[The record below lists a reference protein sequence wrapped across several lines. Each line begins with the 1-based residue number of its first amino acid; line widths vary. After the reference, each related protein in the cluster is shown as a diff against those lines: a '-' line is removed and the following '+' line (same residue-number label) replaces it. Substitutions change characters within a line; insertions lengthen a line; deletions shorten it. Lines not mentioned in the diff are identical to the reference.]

1 MNMHPD
7 ILNDLAVLYQAGEAS
22 PATRE
27 LLEREALS
35 NPELA
40 RQLMPAKDLAK
51 IEIQTPDAQRR
62 ALKSNRPLEP
72 ALHQF
77 YRRGDR
83 LHAAS
88 LLDCGSPWGGDILHA
103 ARRSGD
109 CNREPL
115 NRHRQCRCRLALP
128 PIAQVALTKLKR
140 PWKQVPSSE
149 TAVTARW
156 TIPKRRQ

>member
-62 ALKSNRPLEP
+62 ALKSIGHWNRLYTNFTGAAIAFTLLPFSIVVRHGEVTFFMLRDAP
-72 ALHQF
+72 AI
-77 YRRGDR
+77 
-83 LHAAS
+83 AIAS
-88 LLDCGSPWGGDILHA
+88 LSIGIASAVAALRFRQLRKLH
-103 ARRSGD
+103 
-109 CNREPL
+109 
-115 NRHRQCRCRLALP
+115 
-128 PIAQVALTKLKR
+128 
-140 PWKQVPSSE
+140 
-149 TAVTARW
+149 
-156 TIPKRRQ
+156 